1 MEMRK
6 ISDTDKGS
14 RGPHITMTD
23 RAAAALRLLY
33 RDDHLAAV
41 DKPPGLLVH
50 RTRLAADE
58 DDALLQRLRDTL
70 GRRVYAVHR
79 LDRPTSGVVVYGLTP
94 EAARR
99 LSLLFETRRMD
110 KRYLAVV
117 RGWLGTPQGPGGVID
132 YPLADAPD
140 LPARP
145 ALTHYRSLAR
155 VELPHAV
162 GRYPTSRY
170 SLLELRPRTGRT
182 HQIRRHLHHIF
193 HPIVG
198 DTTHG
203 EGRHNRLFREH
214 YACERLLLH
223 ARSLGFIHPFG
234 GASLRV
240 EAPPDAQW
248 QALMARLGW
257 PPLAQPDFRDE
268 PLVGRQGDAD

>member
-1 MEMRK
+1 MRSFIGSGGVAHGTPAK
-6 ISDTDKGS
+6 PEASTSDV
-14 RGPHITMTD
+14 RI
-23 RAAAALRLLY
+23 LY
-33 RDDHLAAV
+33 RDEHLVAV

-50 RTRLAADE
+50 RTRLAAEE
-58 DDALLQRLRDTL
+58 DDALLQRLRDAL

-79 LDRPTSGVVVYGLTP
+79 LDRPTSGLVLFGLTP
-94 EAARR
+94 EVGRR
-99 LSLLFETRRMD
+99 LSLLFEVRRVD

-117 RGWLGTPQGPGGVID
+117 RGWLGTPEDPAGVID

-140 LPARP
+140 LPLRP
-145 ALTHYRSLAR
+145 ALTEYRSLAR

-162 GRYPTSRY
+162 GRYRTSRY
-170 SLLELRPRTGRT
+170 SLLELAPHTGRT

-214 YACERLLLH
+214 YGCERLLLH
-223 ARSLGFIHPFG
+223 A
-234 GASLRV
+234 ASLAFAHPYTGAPLRIQ
-240 EAPPDAQW
+240 APPDAQW

-257 PPLAQPDFRDE
+257 A
-268 PLVGRQGDAD
+268 